1 MEQNGHKDGFED
13 FLKGSFDRYD
23 DSPSGD
29 LWDRIEADLQT
40 DRRNR
45 LFVYRRWVAG
55 IAASLVFLLLVGQY
69 VRYQLEFED
78 LVDQVEENANTLE
91 QIKSDIEQAEIA
103 NVPSEQVSETKEA
116 VSPTQSSP
124 QEAQLD
130 AIVSSEVS
138 QNENNYNAQ
147 QPTTKTSNQTP
158 QIDEATI
165 NSNQYSNFK

>member
-40 DRRNR
+40 DRRTR

-69 VRYQLEFED
+69 VRYQIEFED

-91 QIKSDIEQAEIA
+91 RIRSDIEQTEMA
-103 NVPSEQVSETKEA
+103 NMPSEQTAEA
-116 VSPTQSSP
+116 
-124 QEAQLD
+124 D
-130 AIVSSEVS
+130 
-138 QNENNYNAQ
+138 
-147 QPTTKTSNQTP
+147 
-158 QIDEATI
+158 
-165 NSNQYSNFK
+165 QYLTEKGDDHGKPGFSGI